1 RETQQSLRE
10 SRGHVEERRVF
21 HLLRGPAHTLAQQ
34 LDQMDSEL
42 RLALHEREKVLAPD
56 DHQLRRRQRRCGRR
70 ARLAVEQRDLAERIA
85 GLHDVEEHLLAAG
98 AARADAHPPRDDT
111 IQCIA
116 RVATHENDGIS
127 LVGATG
133 RERSDLRD
141 GLLRQGAEQAVARDD
156 RCSVQGHDVNLRR
169 PNSTSGAAFGQ
180 WQRVPREY
188 TIAPFPHRRS
198 VMARGFA
205 QIPLLFACCGFAPL
219 VAHAQYEVDEQNSVW
234 LRALID
240 VRVARGPEFPS
251 WTDSGPGKLRFGGR
265 STDSG
270 FEHVTRVELA
280 NLAVQFGASLPWG
293 IRAQAQLNVQP
304 DLADSYHPWLVEA
317 FLRKEWGDQQSGWGL
332 QTGLAGSPFSLEHT
346 GPAWTPEYT
355 ISASALD
362 NWLWEEI
369 SVAGVEGEWWH
380 VGTRGPRLGI
390 VVGGGFGPDQLGRL
404 LALRGWVIA
413 DGLSGYNADLPLPN
427 GTRTDIFDE
436 RDDRPAAYALVT
448 ISDPRERGSIKVG
461 YFDNRGDQN
470 A

>member
-1 RETQQSLRE
+1 
-10 SRGHVEERRVF
+10 
-21 HLLRGPAHTLAQQ
+21 
-34 LDQMDSEL
+34 
-42 RLALHEREKVLAPD
+42 
-56 DHQLRRRQRRCGRR
+56 
-70 ARLAVEQRDLAERIA
+70 
-85 GLHDVEEHLLAAG
+85 
-98 AARADAHPPRDDT
+98 
-111 IQCIA
+111 
-116 RVATHENDGIS
+116 
-127 LVGATG
+127 
-133 RERSDLRD
+133 
-141 GLLRQGAEQAVARDD
+141 
-156 RCSVQGHDVNLRR
+156 
-169 PNSTSGAAFGQ
+169 
-180 WQRVPREY
+180 
-188 TIAPFPHRRS
+188 
-198 VMARGFA
+198 
-205 QIPLLFACCGFAPL
+205 
-219 VAHAQYEVDEQNSVW
+219 
-234 LRALID
+234 

-470 A
+470 ADGSWNTHFTTIGAVLHPLSNLDVVVQYLDGTALVRDTTNDSSLRAFYALISFHHRSQRATVRYDEFHLGDLDGGNSTAERGDGITAAYSLEWGLRHRIAVEYTWLDSTRPGSTPSERSHDGWQLSYRFRY

>member
-1 RETQQSLRE
+1 
-10 SRGHVEERRVF
+10 
-21 HLLRGPAHTLAQQ
+21 
-34 LDQMDSEL
+34 
-42 RLALHEREKVLAPD
+42 
-56 DHQLRRRQRRCGRR
+56 
-70 ARLAVEQRDLAERIA
+70 
-85 GLHDVEEHLLAAG
+85 
-98 AARADAHPPRDDT
+98 
-111 IQCIA
+111 
-116 RVATHENDGIS
+116 
-127 LVGATG
+127 
-133 RERSDLRD
+133 
-141 GLLRQGAEQAVARDD
+141 
-156 RCSVQGHDVNLRR
+156 
-169 PNSTSGAAFGQ
+169 
-180 WQRVPREY
+180 
-188 TIAPFPHRRS
+188 
-198 VMARGFA
+198 MARGFA

-470 A
+470 ADGSWNTHFTTIGAVLHPLSNFDVVVQYLDGTALVRDTTNDSSIRAFYALISFRHRSQRATVRYDEFHLGDLDGGNSTAERGDGITAAYSVEFGLRHRIAAEYTWLDSTRPGSTPSERSHDGWQLSYRFRY